1 MFTMF
6 GEHLSREDTRRIV
19 DAGVRKVSNVCLP
32 VMSGFFNKTSCDP
45 SGTQNVVLQVISVVS
60 VPPDDS

>member
-1 MFTMF
+1 MF

-19 DAGVRKVSNVCLP
+19 DGGVRKVSNVCRP

-45 SGTQNVVLQVISVVS
+45 PGTQNVGLLQVISVVS